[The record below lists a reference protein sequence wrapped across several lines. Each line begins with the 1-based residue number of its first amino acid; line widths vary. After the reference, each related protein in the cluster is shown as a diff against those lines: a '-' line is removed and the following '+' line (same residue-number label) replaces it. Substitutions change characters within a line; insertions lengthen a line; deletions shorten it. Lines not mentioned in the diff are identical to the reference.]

1 MNRTNQIIL
10 GGVVIVIIGSGIG
23 LAMRHNNPMTPSKSS
38 NTSSKGQSS
47 TSSSNTSVSTST
59 TNSSSTT
66 NISITTNDS
75 SASQTA
81 ITVSK
86 GTHVNLTFKV
96 DSDGVY
102 HGGLQFKSTDP
113 SIDTGGI
120 KPGAS
125 KTVSFVADKPFDFTP
140 YWFES
145 GVKKDYLI
153 SITVQ

>member
-1 MNRTNQIIL
+1 MNRTNQVVL
-10 GGVVIVIIGSGIG
+10 GIVAVVIIGSGVV
-23 LAMRHNNPMTPSKSS
+23 LATRHTSPTSSTKSS
-38 NTSSKGQSS
+38 TTPGKSQSS
-47 TSSSNTSVSTST
+47 TSNTSVSTST
-59 TNSSSTT
+59 TNSSNTAD
-66 NISITTNDS
+66 ISITTNDN

-113 SIDTGGI
+113 TIDTGGI

-125 KTVSFVADKPFDFTP
+125 KTVSFVADKSFDFTP
-140 YWFES
+140 YWYQS
-145 GVKKDYLI
+145 GVKKNYLI
-153 SITVQ
+153 SVTVQ

>member
-1 MNRTNQIIL
+1 MNRTNQIVLAVVVIVL
-10 GGVVIVIIGSGIG
+10 IGGGVV
-23 LAMRHNNPMTPSKSS
+23 LAMRHTSDKTASKASS
-38 NTSSKGQSS
+38 SSSKGQSS

-66 NISITTNDS
+66 SISISANDT

-81 ITVSK
+81 ISVSK

-102 HGGLQFKSTDP
+102 HGGLEFKSTDP

-120 KPGAS
+120 KPGDS
-125 KTVSFVADKPFDFTP
+125 KMVSFVADKSFDFTP
-140 YWFES
+140 YWYQS

>member
-1 MNRTNQIIL
+1 MNRTNQVVL
-10 GGVVIVIIGSGIG
+10 GIVAVVIIGSGVV
-23 LAMRHNNPMTPSKSS
+23 LATRHTSPTSSTKSS
-38 NTSSKGQSS
+38 TTPGKSQSS
-47 TSSSNTSVSTST
+47 TSNTSVSTST
-59 TNSSSTT
+59 TNSSSTAD
-66 NISITTNDS
+66 ISITTNDN

-113 SIDTGGI
+113 TIDTGGI

-125 KTVSFVADKPFDFTP
+125 KTVSFVADKSFDFTP
-140 YWFES
+140 YWYQS
-145 GVKKDYLI
+145 GVKKNYLI
-153 SITVQ
+153 SVTVQ

>member
-1 MNRTNQIIL
+1 MNRTNQVVL
-10 GGVVIVIIGSGIG
+10 GIVAVVIIGSGVV
-23 LAMRHNNPMTPSKSS
+23 LATRHTSPTSSTKSS
-38 NTSSKGQSS
+38 TTPGKSQSS
-47 TSSSNTSVSTST
+47 TSNTSVSTST
-59 TNSSSTT
+59 TNSSNTAD
-66 NISITTNDS
+66 ISITTNDN

-113 SIDTGGI
+113 TIDTGGI

-125 KTVSFVADKPFDFTP
+125 KTVSFVADKSFDFTP
-140 YWFES
+140 YWYQS
-145 GVKKDYLI
+145 GIKKNYLI
-153 SITVQ
+153 SVTVQ